1 MLVEKF
7 ESVEITE
14 VPAIP
19 HEREAQSGFTL
30 VELLI
35 VMSIILILIT
45 LAIPGFEHVHIKA
58 DQTSAIAS
66 VRMLNSMEA
75 EYNSSY
81 PSHGYACSLATL
93 GGKTGSGTPTPEAAQ
108 LIPDDLATG
117 SKSGY
122 NFVIS
127 NCSKNTVNNQDQFNS
142 YQITATPIS
151 VNKSGNLGYCSDES
165 GQIRYDA
172 KGGSNCTDLLQ

>member
-1 MLVEKF
+1 MLKAMPNR
-7 ESVEITE
+7 STN
-14 VPAIP
+14 AN
-19 HEREAQSGFTL
+19 RRDEAGFTL

-58 DQTSAIAS
+58 DETSAIAS
-66 VRMLNSMEA
+66 VRMLNSMES

-81 PSHGYACSLATL
+81 PSHGYACSLAAL
-93 GGKTGSGTPTPEAAQ
+93 GGKQGSGTPTPEAAQ
-108 LIPDDLATG
+108 LIPEDLGSG

-127 NCSKNTVNNQDQFNS
+127 NCQKNTVNNQDQYNS

-151 VNKSGNLGYCSDES
+151 VGKSGNRGFCSDGT
-165 GQIRYDA
+165 GQIRFDP
-172 KGGSNCTDLLQ
+172 KGGTNCTDLLQ

>member
-1 MLVEKF
+1 MSPF
-7 ESVEITE
+7 STNRT
-14 VPAIP
+14 PATLQHDP
-19 HEREAQSGFTL
+19 EAGFTL

-75 EYNSSY
+75 EYNSNY
-81 PSHGYACSLATL
+81 PGHGYACGLAPL
-93 GGKTGSGTPTPEAAQ
+93 GGKSGSGTPTPEAAQ
-108 LIPDDLATG
+108 LIPDDLASG

-127 NCSKNTVNNQDQFNS
+127 NCSKNTVNNQDQYNS

-151 VNKSGNLGYCSDES
+151 VNKSGNNGYCSDES
-165 GQIRYDA
+165 GQIRFDP
-172 KGGSNCTDLLQ
+172 KGGSNCTEILQ